1 MIASKDHL
9 PEATSKNELKVT
21 VTIST
26 DPTVHPKDVPVKGG
40 CIGSCFIM
48 LLLYSTRVSSKT
60 YCSGENAAAP
70 FLYLVKALR
79 LLIL

>member
-9 PEATSKNELKVT
+9 PQATSKNELKVT

-40 CIGSCFIM
+40 VHWKLF
-48 LLLYSTRVSSKT
+48 YH
-60 YCSGENAAAP
+60 AA
-70 FLYLVKALR
+70 VVQH
-79 LLIL
+79 